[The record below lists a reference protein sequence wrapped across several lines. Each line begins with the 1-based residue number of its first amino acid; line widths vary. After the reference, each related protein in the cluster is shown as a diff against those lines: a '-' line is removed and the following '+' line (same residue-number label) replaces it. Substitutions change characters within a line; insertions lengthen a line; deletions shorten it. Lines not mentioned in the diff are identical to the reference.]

1 LKEREILFALLWQ
14 KAPLRTIGK
23 VLKRSHTTLSREV
36 RRNTEYARLYV
47 ACKAQDYADFR
58 LHQQRQQAR
67 LKSPEI
73 YAYVWEK
80 LHLRW
85 SPEIIAG
92 RLAIDLPGRSIHHES
107 IYRYIYRN
115 GLGLRL
121 WQYLTH
127 ARKRRMKRHGRR
139 IKPAGKIP
147 DAVSIDLRPLEVDKR
162 EIAGHWETDNL
173 LGKQTDKTAIST
185 TVERVTRYTLLT
197 KVAKTAEAKKE
208 ALIGRLLFFPK
219 QLQQTITTDN
229 GAENASH
236 KAVTTALSMPV
247 YFCHAYHSWEKGS
260 VENMNGRIRRY
271 IPKGKSIDSLTA
283 EEVAVVE
290 QQLNSTPRK
299 CLEFLTPEEAL
310 VLENGT
316 LAMQRKLWHE
326 QAVDWTGTHPL

>member
-1 LKEREILFALLWQ
+1 LKGYKHLNLKEREILFALLWQ
-14 KAPLRTIGK
+14 KAPLRTIAT
-23 VLKRSHTTLSREV
+23 VLKRSHTTLSREL
-36 RRNTEYARLYV
+36 RRNTKYAQLYIP
-47 ACKAQDYADFR
+47 CKAQDYADLR

-73 YAYVWEK
+73 YAYVREK
-80 LHLRW
+80 LSLRW
-85 SPEIIAG
+85 SPETIAG
-92 RLAIDLPGRSIHHES
+92 RLPIDFPGMTIHHES
-107 IYRYIYRN
+107 IYRYIYGG

-121 WQYLTH
+121 WQYLPH

-139 IKPAGKIP
+139 VKPAGKIP
-147 DAVSIDLRPLEVDKR
+147 DAVSIDLRPAEVNER
-162 EIAGHWETDNL
+162 ETAGHWETDNL
-173 LGKQTDKTAIST
+173 QGKVTDTTVIST

-219 QLQQTITTDN
+219 QLQKTITTDN

-236 KAVTTALSMPV
+236 QEVTNALSMPV
-247 YFCHAYHSWEKGS
+247 YFCHAYHTWEKGTA
-260 VENMNGRIRRY
+260 ENMNGRIRRY
-271 IPKGKSIDSLTA
+271 ISKGKSIDSLTV

-310 VLENGT
+310 VLER
-316 LAMQRKLWHE
+316 ASWH
-326 QAVDWTGTHPL
+326 LR